1 MSLPKENLVI
11 VQYAGDFREAA
22 LRLSEGGAETYR
34 AQRYTVDYVQ
44 SLASRYHVTTI
55 TGFTAEPY
63 DSILPSGARAIGAGF
78 TDRFHAPTILDLV
91 RKTNPDRLILRL
103 PNPILL
109 RWAARKGVP
118 TLALL
123 ADSFPAKTLK
133 ERFKRRVIAHYL
145 KSPNVTLAANHGK
158 RATRQL
164 VDIGVPANKVVAWD
178 FPAQDT
184 PYDREAKL
192 SAQGRKILYAG
203 LLSAPKGV
211 DDLLHATAS
220 LKRDGKPI
228 TVDLYGKGETDRLTH
243 LAKTLGIGTEVN
255 FKGLVA
261 NSEMVPA
268 MSAADIVVVPSR
280 HDYSEGLPLT
290 IYEALCSRTPL
301 VASDHPMFLENIE
314 DGFSCVMFPGGNASA
329 LATKIDGLL
338 TDAALYSRLSANA
351 PEAWEK
357 IQILLKWADVI
368 EGWLAS
374 R

>member
-1 MSLPKENLVI
+1 MPLQKENLVI

-22 LRLSEGGAETYR
+22 LRLSEDGTETYR

-63 DSILPSGARAIGAGF
+63 DSVLPSGARAIGAGF
-78 TDRFHAPTILDLV
+78 IDRFHAPTILDLI
-91 RKTNPDRLILRL
+91 RKTKPDRLILRL

-109 RWAARKGVP
+109 RWAARKGLP

-123 ADSFPAKTLK
+123 ADSFPAKKLK
-133 ERFKRRVIAHYL
+133 ERFKRRVVAHYL
-145 KSPNVTLAANHGK
+145 KSANITLVANHGK
-158 RATRQL
+158 SAARQL
-164 VDIGVPANKVVAWD
+164 VDMGVPESKVVAWD

-184 PYDREAKL
+184 PYEREAKR
-192 SAQGRKILYAG
+192 SPEGRKILYAG

-220 LKRDGKPI
+220 LKREGKPVTI
-228 TVDLYGKGETDRLTH
+228 DLYGKGETDRLTQ
-243 LAKTLGIGTEVN
+243 LAKTLGIETEVT
-255 FKGLVA
+255 FKGLIA

-268 MSAADIVVVPSR
+268 MSAADIIVVPSR

-314 DGFSCVMFPGGNASA
+314 DGFSCVMFPGGNAKA
-329 LATKIDGLL
+329 LAAKIDESLSNA
-338 TDAALYSRLSANA
+338 TIYAQISANA

-357 IQILLKWADVI
+357 IQIQLKWADVI
-368 EGWLAS
+368 EGWLAGS
-374 R
+374 

>member
-1 MSLPKENLVI
+1 MSLQKENLVI

-22 LRLSEGGAETYR
+22 LRLAEDGTETYR

-44 SLASRYHVTTI
+44 NLAKRYNVTTI
-55 TGFTAEPY
+55 TGLTSEAY
-63 DSILPSGARAIGAGF
+63 DTVLPSGARAIGAGF
-78 TDRFHAPTILDLV
+78 QDHFSASTVLGLI

-109 RWAARKGVP
+109 RWAVKAGLP

-145 KSPNVTLAANHGK
+145 KSRTITRVANHGR
-158 RATRQL
+158 RAARQL
-164 VDIGVPANKVVAWD
+164 IEIGVPADKVAAWD
-178 FPAQDT
+178 FPSQDT
-184 PYDREAKL
+184 PYQREAKT
-192 SAQGRKILYAG
+192 AARGRKIMYAG
-203 LLSAPKGV
+203 LLSAAKGV
-211 DDLLHATAS
+211 DDLLHAAAR
-220 LKRDGKPI
+220 LKREGKPI
-228 TVDLYGKGETDRLTH
+228 TLDLYGRGETDRLTQ
-243 LAKTLGIGTEVN
+243 LARTLGIGAEVA
-255 FKGLVA
+255 FKGLIP

-268 MSAADIVVVPSR
+268 MAEADIVVVPSR
-280 HDYSEGLPLT
+280 HEYSEGLPLT

-314 DGFSCVMFPGGNASA
+314 DGFSCLMFRGGDGDEFAA
-329 LATKIDGLL
+329 KIDALL
-338 TDAALYSRLSANA
+338 ANAQLYSTISANA

-357 IQILLKWADVI
+357 IQIPLKWADVI
-368 EGWLAS
+368 EEWLTV